1 MDTYDLLRFLTA
13 QDSYSQYKTA
23 LEEIRNGRKR
33 SHWMWFV
40 FPQLKGLGH
49 SYNADYYG
57 IAGADEAR
65 AYRQHPVLRER
76 LREIT
81 EALLLLDGLSA
92 KQIFGDVDAMKLRSS
107 MTLFWEATREGLF
120 RKVLDK
126 YYEGKMCDKT
136 LGMLGSVNRTVSR
149 LCFLFFASYLCADF
163 ISAYK

>member
-1 MDTYDLLRFLTA
+1 MNDMDTYHLSRFLTA

-65 AYRQHPVLRER
+65 AYWLHPVLRDR
-76 LREIT
+76 LLEIT
-81 EALLLLDGLSA
+81 EALLLLDSLSA
-92 KQIFGDVDAMKLRSS
+92 RQIFGEVDAMKLRSS
-107 MTLFWEATREGLF
+107 MTLFWKVTEEELF

-126 YYEGKMCDKT
+126 YYEGKMCDST
-136 LGMLGSVNRTVSR
+136 LEMLR
-149 LCFLFFASYLCADF
+149 
-163 ISAYK
+163 

>member
-1 MDTYDLLRFLTA
+1 MNDMDTYHLSRFLIA

-65 AYRQHPVLRER
+65 AYWLHPVLRDR
-76 LREIT
+76 LLEIT
-81 EALLLLDGLSA
+81 VALLRLDGLSA
-92 KQIFGDVDAMKLRSS
+92 RQIFGEVDAMKLRSS
-107 MTLFWEATREGLF
+107 MTLFGKVTEEELF

-126 YYEGKMCDKT
+126 YYEGKMCDST
-136 LGMLGSVNRTVSR
+136 LEMLR
-149 LCFLFFASYLCADF
+149 
-163 ISAYK
+163 

>member
-1 MDTYDLLRFLTA
+1 MNDMDTYHLSRFLTA

-65 AYRQHPVLRER
+65 AYWLHPVLRDR
-76 LREIT
+76 LLEIT

-92 KQIFGDVDAMKLRSS
+92 RQIFGEVDAMKLRSS
-107 MTLFWEATREGLF
+107 MTLFWKVTEEGLF

-126 YYEGKMCDKT
+126 YYEGKMCDGT
-136 LGMLGSVNRTVSR
+136 LEMLR
-149 LCFLFFASYLCADF
+149 
-163 ISAYK
+163 

>member
-1 MDTYDLLRFLTA
+1 MDTYHLSRFLTA

-65 AYRQHPVLRER
+65 AYWLHPVLRDR
-76 LREIT
+76 LLEIT
-81 EALLLLDGLSA
+81 EALLLLDSLSA
-92 KQIFGDVDAMKLRSS
+92 RQIFGEVDAMKLRSS
-107 MTLFWEATREGLF
+107 MTLFWKVTEEELF

-126 YYEGKMCDKT
+126 YYEGKMCDST
-136 LGMLGSVNRTVSR
+136 LEMLR
-149 LCFLFFASYLCADF
+149 
-163 ISAYK
+163 

>member
-13 QDSYSQYKTA
+13 QDSYSQYKMA

-65 AYRQHPVLRER
+65 AYWQHPVLRER
-76 LREIT
+76 LRKIT

-107 MTLFWEATREGLF
+107 MTLFLEATREGPF

-136 LGMLGSVNRTVSR
+136 LGML
-149 LCFLFFASYLCADF
+149 
-163 ISAYK
+163 

>member
-1 MDTYDLLRFLTA
+1 MNDMDTYHLSRFLVA

-65 AYRQHPVLRER
+65 AYWLHPVLRER
-76 LREIT
+76 LLEIT

-92 KQIFGDVDAMKLRSS
+92 RQIFGEVDAMKLRSS
-107 MTLFWEATREGLF
+107 MTLFWTATDEGLF

-126 YYEGKMCDKT
+126 YYEGKMCDST
-136 LGMLGSVNRTVSR
+136 LEMLR
-149 LCFLFFASYLCADF
+149 
-163 ISAYK
+163 

>member
-1 MDTYDLLRFLTA
+1 MCNSFNIMNDMDTYDLLRFLTA

-23 LEEIRNGRKR
+23 FEEIRNGRKR

-65 AYRQHPVLRER
+65 AYWQHPVLRER
-76 LREIT
+76 LRKIT
-81 EALLLLDGLSA
+81 DALLLLDGLSA

-136 LGMLGSVNRTVSR
+136 LGML
-149 LCFLFFASYLCADF
+149 
-163 ISAYK
+163 

>member
-1 MDTYDLLRFLTA
+1 MDTYHLSRFLVA

-57 IAGADEAR
+57 IAGADGL
-65 AYRQHPVLRER
+65 HPVLRDR
-76 LREIT
+76 LQEIT

-92 KQIFGDVDAMKLRSS
+92 RQIFGEVDAMKLRSS
-107 MTLFWEATREGLF
+107 MTLFWTATGEGLF

-126 YYEGKMCDKT
+126 YYEGKMCDST
-136 LGMLGSVNRTVSR
+136 LEMLR
-149 LCFLFFASYLCADF
+149 
-163 ISAYK
+163 

>member
-1 MDTYDLLRFLTA
+1 MNDMDTYHLSRFLTA

-40 FPQLKGLGH
+40 FPQLKGLGR

-57 IAGADEAR
+57 LTGADEAL
-65 AYRQHPVLRER
+65 AYWQHPVLGER

-81 EALLLLDGLSA
+81 GVLLLLEGMSA
-92 KQIFGDVDAMKLRSS
+92 RQIFGGIDAMKLRSS
-107 MTLFWEATREGLF
+107 MTLFWKATGNELF

-126 YYEGKMCDKT
+126 YYDCKVCNRT
-136 LGMLGSVNRTVSR
+136 LGML
-149 LCFLFFASYLCADF
+149 
-163 ISAYK
+163 

>member
-1 MDTYDLLRFLTA
+1 MDTYHLSRFLTA

-65 AYRQHPVLRER
+65 AYWLHPVLRDR
-76 LREIT
+76 LLEIT

-92 KQIFGDVDAMKLRSS
+92 RQIFGEVDAMKLRSL
-107 MTLFWEATREGLF
+107 MTLFWKVTEEELF

-126 YYEGKMCDKT
+126 YYEGKMCDST
-136 LGMLGSVNRTVSR
+136 LEMLR
-149 LCFLFFASYLCADF
+149 
-163 ISAYK
+163 

>member
-1 MDTYDLLRFLTA
+1 MVQLFNIMNDMDTYDLLRFLTA

-81 EALLLLDGLSA
+81 EALVLLDGLSA

-136 LGMLGSVNRTVSR
+136 LGML
-149 LCFLFFASYLCADF
+149 
-163 ISAYK
+163 

>member
-1 MDTYDLLRFLTA
+1 MVQLFNIMNDMDTYDLLRFLTA

-136 LGMLGSVNRTVSR
+136 LGCLVV
-149 LCFLFFASYLCADF
+149 
-163 ISAYK
+163 

>member
-1 MDTYDLLRFLTA
+1 MNDMDTYHLSRFLTA

-65 AYRQHPVLRER
+65 AYWLHPMLRDR

-92 KQIFGDVDAMKLRSS
+92 RQIFGEVDAMKLRSS
-107 MTLFWEATREGLF
+107 MTLFWKVTEEKLF

-126 YYEGKMCDKT
+126 YYEGKMCDST
-136 LGMLGSVNRTVSR
+136 LEMLR
-149 LCFLFFASYLCADF
+149 
-163 ISAYK
+163 

>member
-1 MDTYDLLRFLTA
+1 MVQLFNIMNDMDTYDLLRFLTA

-57 IAGADEAR
+57 IACADEAR

-136 LGMLGSVNRTVSR
+136 LGML
-149 LCFLFFASYLCADF
+149 
-163 ISAYK
+163 

>member
-1 MDTYDLLRFLTA
+1 MVQLFNIMNDMDTYDLLRFLTA

-149 LCFLFFASYLCADF
+149 L
-163 ISAYK
+163 

>member
-1 MDTYDLLRFLTA
+1 MVQLFNIMNDMDTYDLLRFLTA

-136 LGMLGSVNRTVSR
+136 LGML
-149 LCFLFFASYLCADF
+149 
-163 ISAYK
+163 

>member
-1 MDTYDLLRFLTA
+1 MDTYHLSRFLTA
-13 QDSYSQYKTA
+13 QDSYSRYKTA

-57 IAGADEAR
+57 VAGADEAR
-65 AYRQHPVLRER
+65 AYWQHPVLGKR

-92 KQIFGDVDAMKLRSS
+92 RQIFGEVDAMKLRSS
-107 MTLFWEATREGLF
+107 MTLFWNVTGEELF

-126 YYEGKMCDKT
+126 YYEGKMCDRT
-136 LGMLGSVNRTVSR
+136 LGTLR
-149 LCFLFFASYLCADF
+149 
-163 ISAYK
+163 

>member
-1 MDTYDLLRFLTA
+1 MDTYHLSRFLTA
-13 QDSYSQYKTA
+13 QNSYSQYKTA

-65 AYRQHPVLRER
+65 AYWLHPVLGDR

-92 KQIFGDVDAMKLRSS
+92 RQIFGEVDAMKLRSS
-107 MTLFWEATREGLF
+107 MTLFWKVTEEELF

-126 YYEGKMCDKT
+126 YYEGKMCDST
-136 LGMLGSVNRTVSR
+136 LEMLR
-149 LCFLFFASYLCADF
+149 
-163 ISAYK
+163 

>member
-1 MDTYDLLRFLTA
+1 MNDMDTYDLLRFLTA

-136 LGMLGSVNRTVSR
+136 LGML
-149 LCFLFFASYLCADF
+149 
-163 ISAYK
+163 

>member
-1 MDTYDLLRFLTA
+1 MNDMNTYHLSRFLTA

-65 AYRQHPVLRER
+65 AYWLHPVLRDR
-76 LREIT
+76 LLEIT

-92 KQIFGDVDAMKLRSS
+92 RQIFGEVDAMKLRSS
-107 MTLFWEATREGLF
+107 MTLFWTATDEGLF

-126 YYEGKMCDKT
+126 YYEGKMCDST
-136 LGMLGSVNRTVSR
+136 LEMLR
-149 LCFLFFASYLCADF
+149 
-163 ISAYK
+163 

>member
-1 MDTYDLLRFLTA
+1 MDTYHLSRFLAA

-65 AYRQHPVLRER
+65 AYWLHPVLGDR
-76 LREIT
+76 LREIM
-81 EALLLLDGLSA
+81 EALLLLNGLSA
-92 KQIFGDVDAMKLRSS
+92 KQIFGDVNAMKLRSS
-107 MTLFWEATREGLF
+107 MTLFWKVTEEGLF

-126 YYEGKMCDKT
+126 YYEGKMCDST
-136 LGMLGSVNRTVSR
+136 LEMLR
-149 LCFLFFASYLCADF
+149 
-163 ISAYK
+163 

>member
-1 MDTYDLLRFLTA
+1 MNTYHLSRFLTA
-13 QDSYSQYKTA
+13 QNSYSQYKTA

-65 AYRQHPVLRER
+65 AYWLHPVLRDR

-92 KQIFGDVDAMKLRSS
+92 RQIFGEVDAMKLRSS
-107 MTLFWEATREGLF
+107 MTLFWKVTEEELF

-126 YYEGKMCDKT
+126 YYEGKMCDST
-136 LGMLGSVNRTVSR
+136 LEMLR
-149 LCFLFFASYLCADF
+149 
-163 ISAYK
+163 

>member
-1 MDTYDLLRFLTA
+1 MDTYHLSRFLTA

-65 AYRQHPVLRER
+65 AYWLHPVLRER
-76 LREIT
+76 LLEIT

-92 KQIFGDVDAMKLRSS
+92 RQIFGEVDAMKLRSS
-107 MTLFWEATREGLF
+107 MTLFWKVTEEELF

-126 YYEGKMCDKT
+126 YYVGKMCDST
-136 LGMLGSVNRTVSR
+136 LEMLR
-149 LCFLFFASYLCADF
+149 
-163 ISAYK
+163 

>member
-1 MDTYDLLRFLTA
+1 MDTYDLSRFLTA

-65 AYRQHPVLRER
+65 AYWLHPVLRDR

-92 KQIFGDVDAMKLRSS
+92 RQIFGEVDAMKLRSS
-107 MTLFWEATREGLF
+107 MTLFWKVTEEELF

-126 YYEGKMCDKT
+126 YYEGKMCDST
-136 LGMLGSVNRTVSR
+136 LEMLR
-149 LCFLFFASYLCADF
+149 
-163 ISAYK
+163 

>member
-1 MDTYDLLRFLTA
+1 MDTYDLSRFITA
-13 QDSYSQYKTA
+13 QDFYSRYKTA

-57 IAGADEAR
+57 VAGADEAR
-65 AYRQHPVLRER
+65 AYWQHPVLGKR

-81 EALLLLDGLSA
+81 EALLLSDGLSA
-92 KQIFGDVDAMKLRSS
+92 RQIFGEVDAMKLRSS
-107 MTLFWEATREGLF
+107 MTLFWQATGEELF

-126 YYEGKMCDKT
+126 YYEGEMCDST
-136 LGMLGSVNRTVSR
+136 LEMLR
-149 LCFLFFASYLCADF
+149 
-163 ISAYK
+163 

>member
-1 MDTYDLLRFLTA
+1 MDTYHLSRFLVA

-65 AYRQHPVLRER
+65 AYWLHPVLRER
-76 LREIT
+76 LLEIT

-92 KQIFGDVDAMKLRSS
+92 RQIFGEVDAMKLRSS
-107 MTLFWEATREGLF
+107 MTLFWTATDEGLF

-126 YYEGKMCDKT
+126 YYEGKMCDST
-136 LGMLGSVNRTVSR
+136 LEMLR
-149 LCFLFFASYLCADF
+149 
-163 ISAYK
+163 

>member
-1 MDTYDLLRFLTA
+1 MDTYHLSRFLTA
-13 QDSYSQYKTA
+13 QDSFSQYKTA

-65 AYRQHPVLRER
+65 AYWLHPMLRDR

-92 KQIFGDVDAMKLRSS
+92 RQIFGEVDAMKLRSS
-107 MTLFWEATREGLF
+107 MTLFWKVTEEELF

-126 YYEGKMCDKT
+126 YYEGKMCDST
-136 LGMLGSVNRTVSR
+136 LEMLR
-149 LCFLFFASYLCADF
+149 
-163 ISAYK
+163 

>member
-1 MDTYDLLRFLTA
+1 MVQLFNIMNDMDTYDLLRFLTA

-136 LGMLGSVNRTVSR
+136 LG
-149 LCFLFFASYLCADF
+149 CFDAMYLFFLYN
-163 ISAYK
+163 

>member
-1 MDTYDLLRFLTA
+1 MDTYDLSRFLTA
-13 QDSYSQYKTA
+13 QDFYSRYKTA

-57 IAGADEAR
+57 VAGADEAR
-65 AYRQHPVLRER
+65 AYWQHPVLGKR

-92 KQIFGDVDAMKLRSS
+92 RQIFGEVDAMKLRSS
-107 MTLFWEATREGLF
+107 MTLFWNVTGEELF

-126 YYEGKMCDKT
+126 YYEGEMCDST
-136 LGMLGSVNRTVSR
+136 LEMLR
-149 LCFLFFASYLCADF
+149 
-163 ISAYK
+163 

>member
-1 MDTYDLLRFLTA
+1 MNDMDTYHLSRFLTA

-65 AYRQHPVLRER
+65 AYWLHPVLRDR
-76 LREIT
+76 LQEIT

-92 KQIFGDVDAMKLRSS
+92 RQIFGEVDAMKLRSS
-107 MTLFWEATREGLF
+107 MTLFWKVTEEGLF

-126 YYEGKMCDKT
+126 YYEGKMCDST
-136 LGMLGSVNRTVSR
+136 LEMLR
-149 LCFLFFASYLCADF
+149 
-163 ISAYK
+163 

>member
-1 MDTYDLLRFLTA
+1 MVQLFNIMNDMDTYDLLRFLTA

-107 MTLFWEATREGLF
+107 MTLFWVATRKGLF
-120 RKVLDK
+120 RKILDK

-136 LGMLGSVNRTVSR
+136 LGML
-149 LCFLFFASYLCADF
+149 
-163 ISAYK
+163 

>member
-1 MDTYDLLRFLTA
+1 MNDMDTYHLSRFLTA

-65 AYRQHPVLRER
+65 AYWLHPVLRDR
-76 LREIT
+76 LLEIT
-81 EALLLLDGLSA
+81 AALLLLDSLSA
-92 KQIFGDVDAMKLRSS
+92 RQIFGEVDAMKLRSS
-107 MTLFWEATREGLF
+107 MTLFWKVTEEELF

-126 YYEGKMCDKT
+126 YYEGKMCDST
-136 LGMLGSVNRTVSR
+136 LEMLR
-149 LCFLFFASYLCADF
+149 
-163 ISAYK
+163 

>member
-1 MDTYDLLRFLTA
+1 MNDMDTYHLSRFLIA

-65 AYRQHPVLRER
+65 AYWLHPVLRDR
-76 LREIT
+76 LLEIT

-92 KQIFGDVDAMKLRSS
+92 RQIFGEVDAMKLRSS
-107 MTLFWEATREGLF
+107 MTLFWKVTEEELF

-126 YYEGKMCDKT
+126 YYEGKMCDST
-136 LGMLGSVNRTVSR
+136 LEMLR
-149 LCFLFFASYLCADF
+149 
-163 ISAYK
+163 